1 LIDCGAGGDRPTGDV
16 VLGLMQEH
24 PLDIPTIVRHAERLH
39 PGKTVATRT
48 PRGVTTAS
56 FRTVIARARRLIAAL
71 RALGV
76 AEGDRVATFS
86 WNHQQ
91 HLEAYIAVPCMGA
104 VLHTLNIRLFERDLA
119 YIVEHAQDKV
129 VIVDRS
135 LWPQW
140 EKVSALVTCVRA
152 TIVVDDGPEC
162 PPTAGTHDYETLLA
176 AHEEAPFLDSV
187 AEGRAAA
194 MCYTSGTTG
203 HPKGVVYSHRSTH
216 LHTAMLGTV
225 DALGLCER
233 DTVLAIVPMFH
244 ANAWGLPY
252 GCLMWGCD
260 LVLPGRFMAPAA
272 LAELIIERRVTF
284 ASGVP
289 TIWLGLLEPLA
300 RARSNLRLTR
310 IACAGSA
317 VPPALQRS
325 YQEQLDLRIVHAW
338 GMTETSPLV
347 TFSKP
352 LAAHDALEPSALD
365 AILEKQGRVA
375 PGVEIRIVGDDGR
388 EAPWDGVALGEIQVR
403 GNWIARGYY
412 RDDTSPA
419 RFQDGWLKTGDVA
432 SIDPS
437 GYVHIADRTKDLI
450 KSGGEWISSVVLE
463 GLLMGHPAVAEAAVI
478 AIAHPRWSERPLAC
492 VVRRKGV
499 EISKEELIEFLRPK
513 VAKWWLPDGVVFI
526 DEVPKTSVGKF
537 DKKVLRER
545 WKDHPPGP

>member
-1 LIDCGAGGDRPTGDV
+1 MF
-16 VLGLMQEH
+16 GLMQTH
-24 PLDIPTIVRHAERLH
+24 PLDIPSIVRHAERMH

-48 PRGVTTAS
+48 SGGVVTATFAS
-56 FRTVIARARRLIAAL
+56 VIARARKLAAAL

-76 AEGDRVATFS
+76 REGDRVATFS

-104 VLHTLNIRLFERDLA
+104 VLHTLNIRLFEGDLA
-119 YIVEHAQDKV
+119 YIVEHAQDSV

-140 EKVSALVTCVRA
+140 EKVAASVRCVRH
-152 TIVVDDGPEC
+152 TIIIDDGGEAPL
-162 PPTAGTHDYETLLA
+162 PGTHDYEALLA
-176 AHEEAPFLDSV
+176 AQSETPFLPEV
-187 AEGRAAA
+187 AENQAAA

-203 HPKGVVYSHRSTH
+203 HPKGVVYSHRSTY

-260 LVLPGRFMAPAA
+260 LVLPGRFMASDS
-272 LAELIIERRVTF
+272 LAELIVERGVTF

-300 RARSNLRLTR
+300 RATPPPRLTR

-317 VPPALQRS
+317 VPPALQRT
-325 YQEQLDLRIVHAW
+325 YLERLGLPVVHAW

-347 TFSKP
+347 TFAKP
-352 LAAHDALEPSALD
+352 LARHEGVDAASLA
-365 AILEKQGRVA
+365 ATLEKQGRVA

-388 EAPWDGVALGEIQVR
+388 EAPWDGTALGEIQVR
-403 GNWIARGYY
+403 GNWIASGYY
-412 RDDTSPA
+412 KDEASAA
-419 RFQDGWLKTGDVA
+419 RFQDGWLRTGDVA
-432 SIDPS
+432 SIDPD
-437 GYVHIADRTKDLI
+437 GYVKIADRTKDLI

-463 GLLMGHPAVAEAAVI
+463 GLLMGHMAVAEAAVV
-478 AIAHPRWSERPLAC
+478 AIPHPRWSERPLAC
-492 VVRRKGV
+492 VVKRKGADP
-499 EISKEELIEFLRPK
+499 SKEELLEFLRPK
-513 VAKWWLPDGVVFI
+513 VAKWWLPDDIVFI
-526 DEVPKTSVGKF
+526 AEVPKTSVGKF

-545 WKDHPPGP
+545 FKDHSV